1 MTLLA
6 SKSNNVSR
14 YVRYYFSSR
23 VRRDN
28 QRIARIIGDNVSV
41 VVVTVVIA
49 AKSSMVTSDSALR
62 CDVGVS
68 VY

>member
-14 YVRYYFSSR
+14 YVRYYFSSSR

-28 QRIARIIGDNVSV
+28 QSIARIIGDNVSV

-62 CDVGVS
+62 
-68 VY
+68 